1 MTPYKANPFV
11 FIFSV
16 IAIGVVL
23 VYYIYGILD
32 RTGLEESTRPG
43 VVEDKQFTA
52 SGKSYYTTVS
62 GGRTWVQSQETPETY
77 AVVVRVDG
85 ARTAGAVPKQV
96 FESLNVSDSVQVK
109 VRRTRFTNRLEVIQ
123 ISR

>member
-1 MTPYKANPFV
+1 MTPYKANPFIY
-11 FIFSV
+11 IFSV

-23 VYYIYGILD
+23 AYYIYGAID
-32 RTGLEESTRPG
+32 RAGLNVSARPG
-43 VVEDKQFTA
+43 IVEDKQFTA

-62 GGRTWVQSQETPETY
+62 GGRTWIQSQETPETY

-85 ARTAGAVPKQV
+85 ERTAGAVSKQV
-96 FESLNVSDSVQVK
+96 YESLNINDNVQVK
-109 VRRTRFTNRLEVIQ
+109 IRRTRFTNRLEVVE